1 MELDSYILYAS
12 SEEELQKLIEQWITD
27 GWKTKGEMKVHRA
40 KYQSDTVN
48 EEVVQYAQ
56 IVTKKD

>member
-1 MELDSYILYAS
+1 MELDSYIIYAS
-12 SEEELQKLIEQWITD
+12 SEEELKKRVETWIAD
-27 GWKTKGEMKVHRA
+27 GWRTKGEIKVHRA
-40 KYQSDTVN
+40 KYKSETID